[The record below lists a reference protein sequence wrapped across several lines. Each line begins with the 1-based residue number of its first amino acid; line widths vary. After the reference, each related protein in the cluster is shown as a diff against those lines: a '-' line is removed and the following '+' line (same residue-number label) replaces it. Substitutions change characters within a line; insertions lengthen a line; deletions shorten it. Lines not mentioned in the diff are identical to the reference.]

1 MATINEQINIESHTI
16 KWVIDSMR
24 ATRLTVDN
32 SFQRNYVWLEKHQ
45 IKLIETILMGF
56 PIPEI
61 YLWQKETDA
70 KTGDMK
76 LSIIDGQQRLGAIL
90 DFINDEFALTST
102 SLDEE
107 NIKKEYTGKKF
118 SELTDE
124 FRNAIWEFKLS
135 IRFVNKTIERSDVV
149 TMFLRLNSTNMT
161 LNPQELRNAE
171 FEGAFIKAAAE
182 ISENPFWESH
192 SIFNVQDLRR
202 MNDIQFISSI
212 LMFFRLGIGEDTTQ
226 ANFNKVYDLY
236 NKEYQEKIDDQK
248 LFYLIV
254 AETEKIIGGDKEIE
268 RFLKKKTHLY
278 SLFLVIYYFIKKQGG
293 VQQKQIEQYKK
304 FVEAYN
310 DNEKLIAHFKDLKTQ
325 SEINEYKKLSSTGTQ
340 GKTNRMRR
348 NDILKDILE

>member
-16 KWVIDSMR
+16 KWAIDLMR
-24 ATRLTVDN
+24 ANLLTVDN

-45 IKLIETILMGF
+45 VKLIETILMGF

-70 KTGDMK
+70 ATGETK

-90 DFINDEFALTST
+90 DYINDEFALSST
-102 SLDEE
+102 NLDTE
-107 NIKKEYTGKKF
+107 NVKSDFTGKKF
-118 SELTDE
+118 SELKDDLKS
-124 FRNAIWEFKLS
+124 AIWKFKLS
-135 IRFVNKTIERSDVV
+135 IRFVNDSVTRADVV

-171 FEGAFIKAAAE
+171 FEGLFIKSAAE
-182 ISENPFWESH
+182 ISENKFWEEH

-226 ANFNKVYDLY
+226 SNFNKVYDLY
-236 NKEYQEKIDDQK
+236 NKEYKEKEEDQK
-248 LFYLIV
+248 LFYSILS
-254 AETEKIIGGDKEIE
+254 ETKKMINGEKEIE
-268 RFLKKKTHLY
+268 KFLKKKTHLY
-278 SLFLVIYYFIKKQGG
+278 SLFLVIYYFMQKQGG
-293 VQQKQIEQYKK
+293 VQQKQVEQFKT
-304 FVEAYN
+304 FVQSYN
-310 DNEKLIAHFKDLKTQ
+310 DDAIMKKSFDANTQ
-325 SEINEYKKLSSTGTQ
+325 KEILEYKTLSSTGTQ

-348 NDILKDILE
+348 HEILQKILQ